1 VKQAEFRSRSTGTS
15 IAELDRGGV
24 MSRVKVVTAIALLLV
39 ACGRES
45 SKQQSRQDGA
55 VGTSGRSPASVTT
68 VLHAEPPVFVSRDRE
83 GTRLWNITQQFY
95 QNRGDALA
103 WIDGTKPRPAMDELI
118 ATLEKA
124 DRDGL
129 DPALYSASTLSARR
143 VDAGR
148 GFVTTKGFEPSEAAE
163 LDVWLTY
170 LFLQY
175 ASDLSEG
182 VGDLSHA
189 DPKWQIRDKK
199 ADLLALLDKALD
211 DNSVGRTLED
221 LTPHHPQYVALRDQ
235 LAKYRE
241 IAAHGG
247 WPTLPSELKLKP
259 NQQNPAVPLLAKRLA
274 ITGDYSGQIDEQ
286 ALDYGPELQE
296 AVKRFQRRHGLEPD
310 AVVGS
315 AAVAQ
320 MNVPV
325 DQRIAEI
332 ALNLERWRWLPPT
345 LGDRYILVNIPEF
358 RLEVWD
364 HDRVP
369 LSMRVVVGKKDTPT
383 PIFTDDMTH
392 VVFAPYWNV
401 PTDIVKK
408 ETLPSVLKDP
418 NFLSRTNMEV
428 LDKSG
433 NAIDPSTIDL
443 DNAGAYRFR
452 QRPGA
457 SNSLGLVKFMFPN
470 QFNVYLHDTPA
481 DSLFARAT
489 RSFSH
494 GCVRLEQPQQ
504 LAQYVLGDQPDWTTE
519 KIESA
524 MHAGQEHTVRLT
536 HPIPVYLGYWT
547 ARVSADGLLQ
557 FRSDLYGID
566 ARQAALLSDTL
577 SKLKAR
583 AAAASA
589 QRGGQAPA
597 VARKS

>member
-1 VKQAEFRSRSTGTS
+1 MKGL
-15 IAELDRGGV
+15 IG
-24 MSRVKVVTAIALLLV
+24 VTAIALLLA
-39 ACGRES
+39 ACGRDS
-45 SKQQSRQDGA
+45 AKQQPGQDGA
-55 VGTSGRSPASVTT
+55 VGTSGRTPGT
-68 VLHAEPPVFVSRDRE
+68 VSAVLRAEPPVFVSHDRE

-95 QNRGDALA
+95 QKRGEALA

-118 ATLEKA
+118 ATLEKT

-143 VDAGR
+143 VEAGR
-148 GFVTTKGFEPSEAAE
+148 GVLTTKGFDPAEAAD

-170 LFLQY
+170 LFLRY
-175 ASDLSEG
+175 ASDVSHG
-182 VGDLSHA
+182 VGDLAHA
-189 DPKWQIRDKK
+189 DPNWKIRGDE
-199 ADLLALLDKALD
+199 AQTDLLALLDKALD
-211 DNSVGRTLED
+211 DNSVGKTLDE
-221 LTPHHPQYVALRDQ
+221 LTPQHPQYVALRDQ

-241 IAAHGG
+241 IAGRGG

-259 NQQNPAVPLLAKRLA
+259 NQESPAVPLLARRLA
-274 ITGDYSGQIDEQ
+274 ATGDYSGSIDEQ
-286 ALDYGPELQE
+286 NTAYGPDLQE

-310 AVVGS
+310 AVVGK
-315 AAVAQ
+315 AAVEQ

-325 DQRIAEI
+325 DRRITEI
-332 ALNLERWRWLPPT
+332 ALNLERWRWLPRT
-345 LGDRYILVNIPEF
+345 LGDRFILVNIPEF

-383 PIFTDDMTH
+383 PIFADDMTH

-401 PTDIVKK
+401 PNDIVQK

-418 NFLSRTNMEV
+418 DFLTRTNMEV

-433 NAIDPSTIDL
+433 NPIDPSTVDL
-443 DNAGAYRFR
+443 GNAGAYRFR
-452 QRPGA
+452 QRPGSA
-457 SNSLGLVKFMFPN
+457 NSLGLVKFMFPN

-504 LAQYVLGDQPDWTTE
+504 LAQYVLGDQPDWTPE
-519 KIESA
+519 RIDQA
-524 MHAGQEHTVRLT
+524 MHAGQEKTVRLA
-536 HPIPVYLGYWT
+536 HALPVYLGYWT

-557 FRSDLYGID
+557 FRNDLYGID
-566 ARQAALLSDTL
+566 ARQETLLAETL
-577 SKLKAR
+577 NKLKAR

-589 QRGGQAPA
+589 QRGGPAPA